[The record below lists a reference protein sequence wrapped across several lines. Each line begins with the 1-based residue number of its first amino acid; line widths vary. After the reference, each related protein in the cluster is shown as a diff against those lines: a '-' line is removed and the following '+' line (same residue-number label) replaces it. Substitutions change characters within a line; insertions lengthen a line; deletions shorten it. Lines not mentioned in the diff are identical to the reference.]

1 MWRVAR
7 RSWPRQPSTISA
19 RDAELPRSGN
29 RFDVPDVGVLYFATD
44 VRGCFAET
52 LARFR
57 AHLVRSRA
65 PSRRRGRRP
74 APCGPRKRPGRVAGV
89 RTKIRVTCPDVHVYF
104 VDVDDRATHTH
115 LLGVLAAEL
124 HQLGVENLDVS
135 TIRGPDRR
143 VTRLV
148 SLWAYMPPGRSERGV
163 RRHPLR
169 VTSRTVGVLGCLR
182 RCSRR
187 AGRAATDRA
196 GRPGDAL
203 GRQRLWVANLPTP
216 CRARYVRRV
225 AATPRPTHGS
235 AERHGD
241 V

>member
-44 VRGCFAET
+44 VRGCSAET

-57 AHLVRSRA
+57 PTSSAAVPQAAAANADQHLMA
-65 PSRRRGRRP
+65 PGSVP
-74 APCGPRKRPGRVAGV
+74 AEWREL
-89 RTKIRVTCPDVHVYF
+89 RTKIRVTCPDVYF
-104 VDVDDRATHTH
+104 VDVDDPATHTH

-143 VTRLV
+143 VRGLSRCGPTC
-148 SLWAYMPPGRSERGV
+148 PG
-163 RRHPLR
+163 PK
-169 VTSRTVGVLGCLR
+169 
-182 RCSRR
+182 
-187 AGRAATDRA
+187 
-196 GRPGDAL
+196 
-203 GRQRLWVANLPTP
+203 
-216 CRARYVRRV
+216 
-225 AATPRPTHGS
+225 
-235 AERHGD
+235 
-241 V
+241 

>member
-29 RFDVPDVGVLYFATD
+29 R
-44 VRGCFAET
+44 
-52 LARFR
+52 
-57 AHLVRSRA
+57 S
-65 PSRRRGRRP
+65 
-74 APCGPRKRPGRVAGV
+74 
-89 RTKIRVTCPDVHVYF
+89 TCPTLVFSTSPPTSEADSP
-104 VDVDDRATHTH
+104 RRSPGSGPPRPQPCAKPPPRTPTST
-115 LLGVLAAEL
+115 LWLGVLAAEL

-148 SLWAYMPPGRSERGV
+148 SLWAYMPRAEVRRGV

-182 RCSRR
+182 RCSRG
-187 AGRAATDRA
+187 AGRAAADRA

-203 GRQRLWVANLPTP
+203 GRQRLWVANLLTP
-216 CRARYVRRV
+216 CRAKYVRRA

-235 AERHGD
+235 AERHEDSCRSRQSGLFACSSACPIANST
-241 V
+241 